1 MEFTPEQQE
10 YINQLIADEKEKW
23 VTDELAPLQT
33 QVKELE
39 QFKPKEKS
47 DAEKALEQKEIELW
61 QKEKNLI
68 LKENGLHEYADFFVA
83 KDTEQLNKDIEK
95 LNKILE
101 SKKLN
106 NAYVPDG
113 HKSADAY
120 SQAEKNGDTIT
131 MIGSKLSKIF
141 K

>member
-1 MEFTPEQQE
+1 MEWTPEQQQE
-10 YINQLIADEKEKW
+10 INKMLVDAKNKW
-23 VTDELAPLQT
+23 IEDELNPLKN

-68 LKENGLHEYADFFVA
+68 LKENNLHEFADFFNA
-83 KDTEQLNKDIEK
+83 KNIEQLNKDIKK

-101 SKKLN
+101 AKKLN
-106 NAYVPDG
+106 NNYVPDG
-113 HKSADAY
+113 HKGKADSY
-120 SQAEKNGDTIT
+120 TQAKKNNDTLG
-131 MIGSKLSKIF
+131 MVKALFSK
-141 K
+141 